1 MEQILVYKDPA
12 FDKEEKKYKWVQQEL
27 QNLVNGLKRIGIMP
41 TDENIKKLLK
51 GESLVSEM
59 ADNMINDGFSQL
71 PRKAK
76 NYLANLF
83 KEEQDE
89 DYNKEVGN
97 LAAKLAVF
105 KASGTSTINFDY
117 FHVDNGAVIISP
129 EYIDDLKRMYCI
141 YIDTDAR
148 LNVYTKWKNFE
159 KAKNEFDEAVKKA
172 PKKEPTQIE
181 QIAGVDGQYLKAVAT
196 SGQFALSKILFD
208 GELCLN
214 GKNFEYIN

>member
-1 MEQILVYKDPA
+1 
-12 FDKEEKKYKWVQQEL
+12 
-27 QNLVNGLKRIGIMP
+27 
-41 TDENIKKLLK
+41 
-51 GESLVSEM
+51 
-59 ADNMINDGFSQL
+59 
-71 PRKAK
+71 
-76 NYLANLF
+76 
-83 KEEQDE
+83 
-89 DYNKEVGN
+89 
-97 LAAKLAVF
+97 
-105 KASGTSTINFDY
+105 
-117 FHVDNGAVIISP
+117 
-129 EYIDDLKRMYCI
+129 MYCI

-172 PKKEPTQIE
+172 PKKVPTQIE